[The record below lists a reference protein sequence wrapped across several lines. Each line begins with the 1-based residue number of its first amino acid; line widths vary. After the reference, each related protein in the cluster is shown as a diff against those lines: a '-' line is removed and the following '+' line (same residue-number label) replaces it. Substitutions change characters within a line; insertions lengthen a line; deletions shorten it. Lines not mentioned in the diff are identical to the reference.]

1 MKNKIFLRIIL
12 SLIVL
17 ILAVI
22 LIDNY
27 SNGLIKN
34 VLWGISVA
42 LVLLYN
48 EKKNREY
55 KKSKAN
61 N

>member
-1 MKNKIFLRIIL
+1 MKNKIFFRILL

-17 ILAVI
+17 ILTVI
-22 LIDNY
+22 FIDNY
-27 SNGLIKN
+27 SDGLIKN
-34 VLWGISVA
+34 ILWGVA
-42 LVLLYN
+42 MVLLYN

-55 KKSKAN
+55 MKSKAN

>member
-34 VLWGISVA
+34 VLWEISVA